1 MPGFLPCKCA
11 SVGEE
16 GASGSW
22 VPCVHHGHTPG
33 YSIFSSCS
41 FLSSG
46 LRRGPA
52 PWSGAHTD
60 IKFHCS
66 VPLCQLGTLA
76 LASPVSF
83 LCYSWLRGRGRMAPQ
98 QSPLLFSMYVQWGN
112 LKRLLS
118 CQRSTWKVRICFALY
133 LVFCT
138 LDCSNTSES
147 SASLFSVLGY
157 LAGCRT
163 VHFVFHFFPSV
174 TNIYLAG

>member
-1 MPGFLPCKCA
+1 MPGFLPCKCV

-66 VPLCQLGTLA
+66 VPLCQLGDFCFSQPCVT
-76 LASPVSF
+76 S
-83 LCYSWLRGRGRMAPQ
+83 
-98 QSPLLFSMYVQWGN
+98 LLFLAPWEGQDGSPAAPSLIFNVRAVGD
-112 LKRLLS
+112 LRRLLS
-118 CQRSTWKVRICFALY
+118 CQRSTWKGRVCFALY

-138 LDCSNTSES
+138 PDCSSTAEN

-163 VHFVFHFFPSV
+163 VHFVFHFFFFCH
-174 TNIYLAG
+174 